1 MFLGEGE
8 ERVQIAQGNFSGA
21 HTTTYVRQYL
31 TESKPFVFEGVVSK
45 PFVKHYQ
52 QHCCA
57 RPIINR
63 KAKPTPHSMRR
74 VQLTPASG
82 KNPNDKKEAATSC
95 GSRGALGLGKPAKT
109 SSPFNV
115 PVKRR
120 GDEDDTIHGQST
132 NIAPHSPVFTQQ
144 HNRDTTAQQAE
155 KGEYIK
161 EEAPSPVVCKLKRT
175 ETEEE
180 RVNFFMVAVAT
191 VEDVCSELG
200 ASTIELAEAGARLDS
215 LSTENL
221 LAAAPFKHPK
231 EREDIFEVQH
241 AFLLVASFCFRF
253 FFACTLTDF

>member
-1 MFLGEGE
+1 
-8 ERVQIAQGNFSGA
+8 
-21 HTTTYVRQYL
+21 
-31 TESKPFVFEGVVSK
+31 
-45 PFVKHYQ
+45 
-52 QHCCA
+52 
-57 RPIINR
+57 
-63 KAKPTPHSMRR
+63 MRR

-82 KNPNDKKEAATSC
+82 KNPGDKKEAATSC

-120 GDEDDTIHGQST
+120 GDEDHTIHGQST
-132 NIAPHSPVFTQQ
+132 NIASHPPVFTQQ
-144 HNRDTTAQQAE
+144 HDRDTTAQHGE
-155 KGEYIK
+155 KGEDE
-161 EEAPSPVVCKLKRT
+161 EEAPAPVVCKLRT
-175 ETEEE
+175 EAEEE
-180 RVNFFMVAVAT
+180 RVNFLTVAVAT

-241 AFLLVASFCFRF
+241 AYFCLSPLLASGSM
-253 FFACTLTDF
+253 TDF